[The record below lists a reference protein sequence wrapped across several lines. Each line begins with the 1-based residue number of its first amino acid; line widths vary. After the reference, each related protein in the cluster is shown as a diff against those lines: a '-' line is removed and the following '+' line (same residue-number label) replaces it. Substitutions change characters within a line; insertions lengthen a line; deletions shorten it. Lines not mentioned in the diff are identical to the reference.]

1 MTTAGTPAS
10 GDGPSRP
17 AQLAA
22 YAAVWGFGF
31 LLLRVFAVSGYDW
44 DTAYLVSTTLGLG
57 EGVTLL
63 FGSLM
68 AGHLLT
74 SVLLMGVV
82 PLLVAAYVW
91 GPPGH
96 VLVAILMIVVL
107 PLLIAA
113 ALWGAPGRRP
123 ALILLA
129 ALSTVLLVALT
140 VSFHSWWLPP
150 AALVLLAVFALI
162 HRLPAEHRVR
172 GATARVMAR
181 VGVVTGLAVLLVAAF
196 VQTPWVPHE
205 RIVTTDRTITGY
217 VLSVDPGFLN
227 VLTDDHEFVILV
239 SADVLS
245 RS

>member
-1 MTTAGTPAS
+1 M
-10 GDGPSRP
+10 
-17 AQLAA
+17 
-22 YAAVWGFGF
+22 
-31 LLLRVFAVSGYDW
+31 
-44 DTAYLVSTTLGLG
+44 
-57 EGVTLL
+57 TLL

-74 SVLLMGVV
+74 AL
-82 PLLVAAYVW
+82 LLVW
-91 GPPGH
+91 
-96 VLVAILMIVVL
+96 VL

-162 HRLPAEHRVR
+162 HRLPPEHRVR

>member
-1 MTTAGTPAS
+1 MTTADTPAS

-74 SVLLMGVV
+74 AL
-82 PLLVAAYVW
+82 LLVW
-91 GPPGH
+91 
-96 VLVAILMIVVL
+96 VL

-162 HRLPAEHRVR
+162 HRLPPEHRVR